1 VHGARQVV
9 CCELLPFE
17 DVEWHDFGGGK
28 ARFQVVLVVNGM
40 VSPRSRGAMAPGA
53 IASVPPSSQLLD
65 VEPPPW
71 L

>member
-1 VHGARQVV
+1 MV
-9 CCELLPFE
+9 CCELLPLE

-28 ARFQVVLVVNGM
+28 AKFQVVSVVNGM
-40 VSPRSRGAMAPGA
+40 ASPRPRGGAMAPGA

-65 VEPPPW
+65 AEPPPW